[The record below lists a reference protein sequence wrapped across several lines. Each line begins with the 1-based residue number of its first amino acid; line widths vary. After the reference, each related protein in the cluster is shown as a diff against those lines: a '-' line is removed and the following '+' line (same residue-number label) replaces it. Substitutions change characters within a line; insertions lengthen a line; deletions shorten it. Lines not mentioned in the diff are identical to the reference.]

1 LYRYSSAS
9 LTLFIIRTTLVI
21 HLSVQEFKENIRIPT
36 QIKRKNPNSA
46 PKCFAVPVFKYI
58 PVHGGRGGGL
68 FAAGIKAPSPGYVS
82 SEASPSPL

>member
-1 LYRYSSAS
+1 MQIPCVYIPGPAPA
-9 LTLFIIRTTLVI
+9 V
-21 HLSVQEFKENIRIPT
+21 SVANT
-36 QIKRKNPNSA
+36 NSA